1 MEFFI
6 SYHKRDE
13 TNILF
18 AVAKDYYHIREP
30 LFHYVCTVQCLYI
43 CICICI
49 CVCVCVCIC
58 ICKCMSKEYTCAHSI
73 RKKKILFL
81 VVLFCLLLAP
91 RVLSLD
97 LMGILNCWLYLSE
110 HICYTFSDNH
120 FGFFVFSSILVP
132 MFSNRSSSQ
141 FSQQETTCLLL
152 LKEILVCGM

>member
-1 MEFFI
+1 MEFFFLI
-6 SYHKRDE
+6 RRE
-13 TNILF
+13 IRQNILC
-18 AVAKDYYHIREP
+18 AVANDYYHMREP
-30 LFHYVCTVQCLYI
+30 LIHHSLCVYCVVFVHVCACMYVYVS
-43 CICICI
+43 
-49 CVCVCVCIC
+49 VWA
-58 ICKCMSKEYTCAHSI
+58 EYTCAHSI